1 MANDMTNRVD
11 HAVHRLGELLEQ
23 SGRSIGVAES
33 LTGGLLVQALARQE
47 GSGEWLTGGIV
58 AYQRSVKHELLEV
71 RANKVVS
78 RQAAAEMASSVR
90 DRLGCEVGLAVTG
103 VAGPGG
109 QDGEQPGTVWM
120 AVDLGNGPVTALLEI
135 ESDDPGEICR
145 IAVVEATLLAIRE
158 LESPSD
164 DHPRGAERRDGRSPV
179 A

>member
-47 GSGEWLTGGIV
+47 GSGDWLTGGIV
-58 AYQRSVKHELLEV
+58 AYQRSVKHDLLGV

-90 DRLGCEVGLAVTG
+90 DRSGL
-103 VAGPGG
+103 
-109 QDGEQPGTVWM
+109 
-120 AVDLGNGPVTALLEI
+120 
-135 ESDDPGEICR
+135 
-145 IAVVEATLLAIRE
+145 
-158 LESPSD
+158 
-164 DHPRGAERRDGRSPV
+164 
-179 A
+179 